1 MNSSQ
6 TIETF
11 TTHRQFLFSIAYR
24 MLGSLSEAEDMV
36 QEVWLRWQTQDTAG
50 IQSPK
55 AWLRSAMRR
64 LCIDQLRSARH
75 QREDHYGVSVPEPSL
90 ATTDVK
96 PDISVERENSLT
108 RAFTLIQETLKPVE
122 RAVFLLRE
130 VFDYDY
136 ADTAA
141 IVGKAE
147 ANCRQ
152 IARRAKAQLLANST
166 PPPQPTEEACHLV
179 EQFVSAA
186 ATGEVKDLL
195 ALVKEDAPF
204 PSDGDDQAKA
214 KCRRRTCPH
223 ILSGSLRTVTL
234 PAHARRI
241 SCSRAS
247 SSVGSDKP
255 TSVP

>member
-1 MNSSQ
+1 MNSSL

-11 TTHRQFLFSIAYR
+11 TSHRQFVFSIAYR
-24 MLGSLSEAEDMV
+24 MLGNLSEAEDMV
-36 QEVWLRWQTQDTAG
+36 QEVWLRWQTQDVAG
-50 IQSPK
+50 IRSPK

-64 LCIDQLRSARH
+64 LCIDQLRSARR
-75 QREDHYGVSVPEPSL
+75 QREDLYGVSLPEPSL
-90 ATTDVK
+90 ATTDAK
-96 PDISVERENSLT
+96 PDISAERENSLT
-108 RAFTLIQETLKPVE
+108 MAFTLMQETLKPVE

-166 PPPQPTEEACHLV
+166 PSPQPNEQARHLV

-186 ATGEVKDLL
+186 ATGEVKDFL
-195 ALVKEDAPF
+195 ALVKEESPL
-204 PSDGDDQAKA
+204 PSDGGDRAKA
-214 KCRRRTCPH
+214 KCRKR
-223 ILSGSLRTVTL
+223 GSVWTVSP

-247 SSVGSDKP
+247 KPPGSDTP
-255 TSVP
+255 TSLSPNCAAA

>member
-1 MNSSQ
+1 M
-6 TIETF
+6 
-11 TTHRQFLFSIAYR
+11 
-24 MLGSLSEAEDMV
+24 
-36 QEVWLRWQTQDTAG
+36 
-50 IQSPK
+50 
-55 AWLRSAMRR
+55 
-64 LCIDQLRSARH
+64 
-75 QREDHYGVSVPEPSL
+75 
-90 ATTDVK
+90 
-96 PDISVERENSLT
+96 ERENLLT
-108 RAFTLIQETLKPVE
+108 RAFALIQETLKPVE

-147 ANCRQ
+147 ANGRQ

-166 PPPQPTEEACHLV
+166 PLPQPNEQARHLV

-186 ATGEVKDLL
+186 TTGEVKDLVAL
-195 ALVKEDAPF
+195 AKEDAPF

-214 KCRRRTCPH
+214 KCRRRTRPH
-223 ILSGSLRTVTL
+223 ILYGSLRTVTI

-241 SCSRAS
+241 SCSRAL
-247 SSVGSDKP
+247 SSVGSDKR